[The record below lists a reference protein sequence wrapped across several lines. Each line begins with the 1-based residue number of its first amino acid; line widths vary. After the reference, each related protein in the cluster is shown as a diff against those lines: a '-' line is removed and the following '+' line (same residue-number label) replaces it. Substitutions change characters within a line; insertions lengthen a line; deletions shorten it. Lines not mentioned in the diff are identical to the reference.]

1 MPLVLVW
8 RAFIKHSKGRVAAC
22 VRGVAPCSCRMLV
35 LEELEHARARGAGII
50 AEVAGYG
57 ATCDA
62 HHITSPAPQGE
73 GGARHGAGFGRCCRN
88 PRPS

>member
-1 MPLVLVW
+1 
-8 RAFIKHSKGRVAAC
+8 
-22 VRGVAPCSCRMLV
+22 MLV

-73 GGARHGAGFGRCCRN
+73 GDARAMA
-88 PRPS
+88 